1 MSDESFRSLF
11 LSSFLFLFR
20 NIVGCGFA
28 FPPLRQ
34 CVTPM
39 DATSLGHLTTQCPM
53 STTSQVPLPTT
64 RPRRAPRKPCGSPM
78 SHRHA
83 SPLPQTTHKT
93 LAPTTCLASPTKHQH
108 LSPMRSSSLHPSPVC
123 PSFVHPDS
131 VHPSPACPNPTR
143 CSSPRSALCP
153 GPVVCPSPVRCSS
166 PFIQ

>member
-20 NIVGCGFA
+20 NIAGHGFA
-28 FPPLRQ
+28 FLPLCQ

-39 DATSLGHLTTQCPM
+39 DATSLGHSTTRCPM
-53 STTSQVPLPTT
+53 STTSQVPPPTT
-64 RPRRAPRKPCGSPM
+64 CPHRTPHKPCGSPM

-93 LAPTTCLASPTKHQH
+93 LVPTTCLASPAKHQH
-108 LSPMRSSSLHPSPVC
+108 LSPMRSSSPHPSPVC
-123 PSFVHPDS
+123 PSFARPNS

-143 CSSPRSALCP
+143 CSSPQSALCP
-153 GPVVCPSPVRCSS
+153 GPVACPSPARCSS